1 MTTLNIEW
9 DSSSVSPGG
18 LSIENLT
25 VSEALLEANERGFS
39 TWEFEEEENI
49 LSSQKG
55 DERAWIEL

>member
-25 VSEALLEANERGFS
+25 ITEALLEANERGFS
-39 TWEFEEEENI
+39 TWEFEEEDNV
-49 LSSQKG
+49 LSSEK
-55 DERAWIEL
+55 ENNRAWIEL